1 MKLSKTTE
9 ETAMTKNSADE
20 FSREPCAT
28 QLMETG
34 VFDRAAFKMA
44 YGKGASSDQ
53 KELGYRFAFSLATQ
67 AASMLGKSP
76 SHSLNPKD
84 NPALSSTLD
93 RFVEGSALLKSDIYS
108 FAMVLFISELA
119 KAVPDWAM
127 PSSPSRLHSEAKKS
141 IARSFSSSPNLNSDQ
156 RGILIESLS
165 ECAAHSTKQKN
176 SLDRSKILFVKS
188 QIDDASNPGSSKS
201 AVPRI

>member
-1 MKLSKTTE
+1 
-9 ETAMTKNSADE
+9 MTQNSADE
-20 FSREPCAT
+20 FSREPIAT

-44 YGKGASSDQ
+44 YGKGASSEQ

-67 AASMLGKSP
+67 AASILGKSP
-76 SHSLNPKD
+76 SHSLDPKD
-84 NPALSSTLD
+84 NPALSSTID

-119 KAVPDWAM
+119 KAIPEWAS
-127 PSSPSRLHSEAKKS
+127 PSSPSSLRSEARKS
-141 IARSFSSSPNLNSDQ
+141 IARFFSSSPNSNSDQ

-165 ECAAHSTKQKN
+165 EFASHSTKQKT
-176 SLDRSKILFVKS
+176 SLDRSKALFVKS
-188 QIDDASNPGSSKS
+188 QLDDASNPGSSKS
-201 AVPRI
+201 ASPRI